1 MELTDIHASGSP
13 TGLEDFCSTLEQ
25 LSEIVG
31 TITALEDAKA
41 EAASKKQHFLKEGY
55 LKQEQALV
63 LKLRGLE
70 QTRVKQADAL
80 GWKGLTFRQILNRT
94 SEQQKEL
101 LSPLFHNLSLQT
113 KQLAGSK
120 ESADRILSLRLK
132 EFEKA
137 LEGNLPPHFHET
149 YV

>member
-1 MELTDIHASGSP
+1 MELTDIHASGST
-13 TGLEDFCSTLEQ
+13 TGLEDFRSTLEQ
-25 LSEIVG
+25 LSEILSA
-31 TITALEDAKA
+31 ITALEDAKA
-41 EAASKKQHFLKEGY
+41 AAASKKQHFLIEGY
-55 LKQEQALV
+55 LKQEQALI

-70 QTRVKQADAL
+70 QTRIKQADAL

-113 KQLAGSK
+113 KQHTNSK
-120 ESADRILSLRLK
+120 ESADRILEVRLK

>member
-1 MELTDIHASGSP
+1 MELTDIHASGST
-13 TGLEDFCSTLEQ
+13 TGLEDFRSTLEQ
-25 LSEIVG
+25 LSEILSA
-31 TITALEDAKA
+31 ITALEDAKA
-41 EAASKKQHFLKEGY
+41 AAASKKQHFLIEGY
-55 LKQEQALV
+55 LKQEQALI

-70 QTRVKQADAL
+70 QTRIKQADAL

-113 KQLAGSK
+113 KQLTNSK
-120 ESADRILSLRLK
+120 ESADRILEVRLK